1 MNIPLIKPYIG
12 REEIESVS
20 NVLKNG
26 RICGDGKF
34 GKMVES
40 EIKKLCGSKYSLF
53 TTSCTHALELALM
66 TLNIGTGDE
75 VILPS
80 FTFVSCANAVIL
92 QGAKPVFAEI
102 DPDTFNINPDD
113 INRVIT
119 DRTKV
124 IMPVHYG
131 GVACRMDEIV
141 EIAKKK
147 DIYIIEDAAQAIG
160 SKYKGKYLG
169 TIGNIGCYSF
179 HETKNITC
187 GEGGALVTD
196 SEDIWKKGE
205 IMREK
210 GTNRAAFFRGEVDKY
225 RWIDRGSSYIN
236 SDILGAV
243 LYEQFKKIDEIMEK
257 RRIIYE
263 FYKKSFIEL
272 SEEEK
277 VYFQKI
283 PDFCEQNYHLFAFR
297 VRDEKERDRCLKE
310 LRERGIG
317 ASFHFIPLHS
327 SPYGKKLGYKEE
339 DLPITEM
346 VSRTLIRLPIYPDL
360 KSNEMEY
367 IVESV
372 IDILKN

>member
-327 SPYGKKLGYKEE
+327 STYGKKLGYKEE